1 MSATGTTP
9 SGSGRILLRH
19 LVGCFGLILALGA
32 APAQAYDGSVHQF
45 MTFLAAK
52 QFNRC
57 VEGTDIPALTPLQVR
72 YIARANSGLAERS
85 VFARMFNWRY
95 YDRDDQSEQSMMW
108 VVDTRFHDHFDELSG
123 RLSVVDDPTAA
134 YQDLG
139 RAISYIQLVSSPPR
153 VVPVYVA
160 RFWRFSFSDRFDS
173 FPLDE
178 EALVAA
184 VEGDCSF
191 LDSPAESYA
200 DVLISVAEQT
210 MAAVLAPISGLPAD
224 WTAFWR
230 PNRNAD
236 GFGDYGPAGN
246 AFGRRTEFR
255 CAGRERCVL
264 LKDDPLYF
272 EFALA
277 RHRDA
282 VRGTQAA
289 MLLMQMSVRDTVA
302 SAP

>member
-1 MSATGTTP
+1 LPVAFL
-9 SGSGRILLRH
+9 GRKAGFLAAVLLS
-19 LVGCFGLILALGA
+19 LIAL
-32 APAQAYDGSVHQF
+32 PVQAYDGSAHQF

-72 YIARANSGLAERS
+72 YIAKANTGLADRS

-123 RLSVVDDPTAA
+123 RLQVVEDPVAA

-160 RFWRFSFSDRFDS
+160 RFWRFSFSDRFDGY
-173 FPLDE
+173 PLDE
-178 EALVAA
+178 EALVTAI
-184 VEGDCSF
+184 EGDCRF
-191 LDSPAESYA
+191 LETPPESYA
-200 DVLISVAEQT
+200 DVLVSVAERT
-210 MAAVLAPISGLPAD
+210 LEAVLEPISGLPTD

-230 PNRNAD
+230 PNRKAD

-246 AFGRRTEFR
+246 SFGRRTEFR
-255 CAGRERCVL
+255 CAGGERCVL
-264 LKDDPLYF
+264 LKDDPLYA

-277 RHRDA
+277 RHADA
-282 VRGTQAA
+282 VRGTQSA
-289 MLLMQMSVRDTVA
+289 MLRMQLSMRDTVA

>member
-1 MSATGTTP
+1 MSRLRVRHWVPCRVLAVGA
-9 SGSGRILLRH
+9 LL
-19 LVGCFGLILALGA
+19 LLSVLGL
-32 APAQAYDGSVHQF
+32 PARAYDGSVHQF

-72 YIARANSGLAERS
+72 YIAKANAGLADRS

-95 YDRDDQSEQSMMW
+95 YDRNDQSEQSVLW
-108 VVDTRFHDHFDELSG
+108 IVDTRFHDHFDELSK
-123 RLSVVDDPTAA
+123 RLTVAADPVDA

-139 RAISYIQLVSSPPR
+139 RVISYIQLVSSPAR

-160 RFWRFSFSDRFDS
+160 RFWRFSFSDRFDGY
-173 FPLDE
+173 PLDE

-191 LDSPAESYA
+191 LETPPQSYA
-200 DVLISVAEQT
+200 EVLTAVAERT
-210 MAAVLAPISGLPAD
+210 MGAIFQPMDGLPTD
-224 WTAFWR
+224 WTAFWQ

-246 AFGRRTEFR
+246 SFGRRTEFR
-255 CAGRERCVL
+255 CAGGERCVL
-264 LKDDPLYF
+264 LKDDPLYA

-277 RHRDA
+277 RHTDA

-289 MLLMQMSVRDTVA
+289 MLLMQLSMRDGIA
-302 SAP
+302 SAQ

>member
-1 MSATGTTP
+1 MRLL
-9 SGSGRILLRH
+9 GSLL
-19 LVGCFGLILALGA
+19 LLSLLSLLSL
-32 APAQAYDGSVHQF
+32 PAQAYDSSAHQF

-72 YIARANSGLAERS
+72 YIAKANTGLADRS

-95 YDRDDQSEQSMMW
+95 YDRNDQSEQSMLW

-123 RLSVVDDPTAA
+123 RLTLVEDPVDA

-173 FPLDE
+173 FPMDE
-178 EALVAA
+178 EGLVAA

-191 LDSPAESYA
+191 MEPPPESYA
-200 DVLISVAEQT
+200 EVLVDVAERT
-210 MAAVLAPISGLPAD
+210 MKAVLEPMSGLPTD

-230 PNRNAD
+230 PNANAD

-246 AFGRRTEFR
+246 TFGRRTEFR
-255 CAGRERCVL
+255 CAGEERCVL
-264 LKDDPLYF
+264 LKDDPLYA

-277 RHRDA
+277 RHADA

-289 MLLMQMSVRDTVA
+289 MLLMQLSMRDIIV

>member
-1 MSATGTTP
+1 MRRREQLPA
-9 SGSGRILLRH
+9 GRSSRGLLAVCCA
-19 LVGCFGLILALGA
+19 LLLALAGA
-32 APAQAYDGSVHQF
+32 SASAYDGSAHQF

-72 YIARANSGLAERS
+72 YIARANTGLADRS

-95 YDRDDQSEQSMMW
+95 YDRNDQAEQSMMW
-108 VVDTRFHDHFDELSG
+108 IVDTRFHDHFDELSG
-123 RLSVVDDPTAA
+123 RLVAVDDPVAA

-178 EALVAA
+178 EGLIATI
-184 VEGDCSF
+184 EGDCSF
-191 LDSPAESYA
+191 LESPPESYA
-200 DVLISVAEQT
+200 DVLIAVADRT
-210 MAAVLAPISGLPAD
+210 MDAVFEPISGLPTD

-230 PNRNAD
+230 PNSNAD

-255 CAGRERCVL
+255 CAGGERCVL
-264 LKDDPLYF
+264 LKDDPLYA

-277 RHRDA
+277 RHADA
-282 VRGTQAA
+282 VRGTLAA
-289 MLLMQMSVRDTVA
+289 MLLMQLSMRDVVA

>member
-1 MSATGTTP
+1 MKGRLLITGLML
-9 SGSGRILLRH
+9 SLLSS
-19 LVGCFGLILALGA
+19 
-32 APAQAYDGSVHQF
+32 PAQTYDGSVHQF

-72 YIARANSGLAERS
+72 YIARANTGLADRS
-85 VFARMFNWRY
+85 VLARMFNWRY
-95 YDRDDQSEQSMMW
+95 YDRADQSEQSMMW

-123 RLSVVDDPTAA
+123 RLAVVDDPVAA

-160 RFWRFSFSDRFDS
+160 RFWRFSFSDRFDGY
-173 FPLDE
+173 PLDE
-178 EALVAA
+178 EGLVGAI
-184 VEGDCSF
+184 EGDCSF
-191 LDSPAESYA
+191 LERPPENYGE
-200 DVLISVAEQT
+200 VLVAVAERT
-210 MAAVLAPISGLPAD
+210 MDAVFEPMGGLPTD

-230 PNRNAD
+230 PNANAD

-246 AFGRRTEFR
+246 TFGRHTEFR
-255 CAGRERCVL
+255 CAGGERCVL
-264 LKDDPLYF
+264 LKDDPLYA

-277 RHRDA
+277 RHADA

-289 MLLMQMSVRDTVA
+289 MLLMQLSMRDVIA

>member
-1 MSATGTTP
+1 LS
-9 SGSGRILLRH
+9 RIGLEASRSRMIIHVLLAAM
-19 LVGCFGLILALGA
+19 LLSLAGI
-32 APAQAYDGSVHQF
+32 PAHAYDGSAHQF

-72 YIARANSGLAERS
+72 YIAKANTGLADRS

-123 RLSVVDDPTAA
+123 RLQVVEDPVAA

-139 RAISYIQLVSSPPR
+139 RTISYIQLVSSPPR

-160 RFWRFSFSDRFDS
+160 RFWRFSFSDRFDG

-184 VEGDCSF
+184 IEGDCRF
-191 LDSPAESYA
+191 LDPPPESYA
-200 DVLISVAEQT
+200 DVL
-210 MAAVLAPISGLPAD
+210 AAVADRTLEAVFQPMDGLPTD

-230 PNRNAD
+230 PNIDAD

-246 AFGRRTEFR
+246 NFGRRTEFR
-255 CAGRERCVL
+255 CAAGERCVL
-264 LKDDPLYF
+264 LNDDPLYA

-277 RHRDA
+277 RHADA

-289 MLLMQMSVRDTVA
+289 MLLMQLSMRDLIA
-302 SAP
+302 GAP

>member
-1 MSATGTTP
+1 MT
-9 SGSGRILLRH
+9 IHVLLAAM
-19 LVGCFGLILALGA
+19 LLSLAGF
-32 APAQAYDGSVHQF
+32 PAHAYDGSAHQF

-72 YIARANSGLAERS
+72 YIAKANTGLADRS

-123 RLSVVDDPTAA
+123 RLQVVEDPVAA

-139 RAISYIQLVSSPPR
+139 RTISYIQLVSSPPR

-160 RFWRFSFSDRFDS
+160 RFWRFSFSDRFDG

-178 EALVAA
+178 EALIAA
-184 VEGDCSF
+184 IEGDCRF
-191 LDSPAESYA
+191 LDPPPESYA
-200 DVLISVAEQT
+200 DVL
-210 MAAVLAPISGLPAD
+210 AAVADRTLEAVFKPMDGLPTD

-230 PNRNAD
+230 PNIDAD

-246 AFGRRTEFR
+246 NFGRRTEFR
-255 CAGRERCVL
+255 CAAGERCVL
-264 LKDDPLYF
+264 LNDDPLYA

-277 RHRDA
+277 RHADA

-289 MLLMQMSVRDTVA
+289 MLLMQLSMRDLIA
-302 SAP
+302 GAP

>member
-1 MSATGTTP
+1 MKHSW
-9 SGSGRILLRH
+9 LL
-19 LVGCFGLILALGA
+19 LLTLLFGIASQQA
-32 APAQAYDGSVHQF
+32 RAYDGSAHQF

-72 YIARANSGLAERS
+72 YIAKANTGLADRS

-95 YDRDDQSEQSMMW
+95 YDRNDQSEQSMMW

-123 RLSVVDDPTAA
+123 RLQVVDDPVAA

-160 RFWRFSFSDRFDS
+160 RFWRFSFSDRFDN

-178 EALVAA
+178 EALIDRI
-184 VEGDCSF
+184 EGDCRF
-191 LDSPAESYA
+191 LEPPPESYA
-200 DVLISVAEQT
+200 DVLIAVAERT
-210 MAAVLAPISGLPAD
+210 MAAVYEPMSGLPAD

-230 PNRNAD
+230 PDPDAD

-246 AFGRRTEFR
+246 SFGRRTEFR
-255 CAGRERCVL
+255 CAGGERCVL
-264 LKDDPLYF
+264 LKDDPLYA
-272 EFALA
+272 EFALG
-277 RHRDA
+277 RHADA

-289 MLLMQMSVRDTVA
+289 MLLMQLSMRDVIA

>member
-1 MSATGTTP
+1 MSRIGLDASR
-9 SGSGRILLRH
+9 SGMTIHVLLAAM
-19 LVGCFGLILALGA
+19 LLSLAVL
-32 APAQAYDGSVHQF
+32 PAHAYDGSAHQF

-72 YIARANSGLAERS
+72 YIAKANTGLADRS

-123 RLSVVDDPTAA
+123 RLQVVEDPVAA

-139 RAISYIQLVSSPPR
+139 RTISYIQLVSSPPR

-160 RFWRFSFSDRFDS
+160 RFWRFSFSDRFDG

-184 VEGDCSF
+184 IEGDCRF
-191 LDSPAESYA
+191 LDPPPESYA
-200 DVLISVAEQT
+200 DVL
-210 MAAVLAPISGLPAD
+210 AAVADRTLEAVFQPMDGLPTD

-230 PNRNAD
+230 PNIDAD

-246 AFGRRTEFR
+246 NFGRRTEFR
-255 CAGRERCVL
+255 CAAGERCVL
-264 LKDDPLYF
+264 LNDDPLYA

-277 RHRDA
+277 RHADA

-289 MLLMQMSVRDTVA
+289 MLLMQLSMRDLIA
-302 SAP
+302 GAP

>member
-1 MSATGTTP
+1 MS
-9 SGSGRILLRH
+9 RIGLEASRSRMTIHVLLAAM
-19 LVGCFGLILALGA
+19 LLSLAGI
-32 APAQAYDGSVHQF
+32 PAHAYDGSAHQF

-72 YIARANSGLAERS
+72 YIAKANTGLADRS

-123 RLSVVDDPTAA
+123 RLQVVEDPVAA

-139 RAISYIQLVSSPPR
+139 RTISYIQLVSSPPR

-160 RFWRFSFSDRFDS
+160 RFWRFSFSDRFDG

-184 VEGDCSF
+184 IEGDCRF
-191 LDSPAESYA
+191 LDPPPESYA
-200 DVLISVAEQT
+200 DVL
-210 MAAVLAPISGLPAD
+210 AAVADRTLEAVFQPMDGLPTD

-230 PNRNAD
+230 PNIDAD

-246 AFGRRTEFR
+246 NFGRRTEFR
-255 CAGRERCVL
+255 CAAGERCVL
-264 LKDDPLYF
+264 LNDDPLYA

-277 RHRDA
+277 RHADA

-289 MLLMQMSVRDTVA
+289 MLLMQLSMRDLIA
-302 SAP
+302 GAP

>member
-1 MSATGTTP
+1 MRRAFPG
-9 SGSGRILLRH
+9 LL
-19 LVGCFGLILALGA
+19 LALITLAA
-32 APAQAYDGSVHQF
+32 APVSAYDGSAHQF

-57 VEGTDIPALTPLQVR
+57 VEGTDVPALTPLQVR
-72 YIARANSGLAERS
+72 YIARANAGLADRS

-95 YDRDDQSEQSMMW
+95 YDRAGQSGQSLMW
-108 VVDTRFHDHFDELSG
+108 VVDTRFHDHFDELSD
-123 RLSVVDDPTAA
+123 RLHLVEEPMAA

-139 RAISYIQLVSSPPR
+139 RILSYVQLVSSPPR

-160 RFWRFSFSDRFDS
+160 RFWRFSFSDRFDA
-173 FPLDE
+173 FPVDE
-178 EALVAA
+178 EALFAA
-184 VEGDCSF
+184 LEGDCSF
-191 LDSPAESYA
+191 LDTPPESYGEVLARVA
-200 DVLISVAEQT
+200 DRTLAAVAE
-210 MAAVLAPISGLPAD
+210 PIAGLPTD

-230 PNRNAD
+230 PSASGD

-246 AFGRRTEFR
+246 SFGRRTEFR
-255 CAGRERCVL
+255 CAGGERCVL
-264 LKDDPLYF
+264 LRDDPLYA

-282 VRGTQAA
+282 VQGSLSAL
-289 MLLMQMSVRDTVA
+289 LLMQLNMRDVVA

>member
-1 MSATGTTP
+1 MSLVQVHCRRVSRLLAT
-9 SGSGRILLRH
+9 
-19 LVGCFGLILALGA
+19 VALIGVSVLAL
-32 APAQAYDGSVHQF
+32 PAQAYDGSVHQF

-57 VEGTDIPALTPLQVR
+57 VEGSDIPALTPLQVR
-72 YIARANSGLAERS
+72 YIAKANTGLADRS

-95 YDRDDQSEQSMMW
+95 YDRDDQSEQSLMW
-108 VVDTRFHDHFDELSG
+108 IVDTRFHDHFDELSG
-123 RLSVVDDPTAA
+123 RLTVVDDPVDA

-160 RFWRFSFSDRFDS
+160 RFWRFSFSDRFDGY
-173 FPLDE
+173 PLDQ
-178 EALVAA
+178 EALVTAI
-184 VEGDCSF
+184 EGDCSF
-191 LDSPAESYA
+191 LETPPESYA
-200 DVLISVAEQT
+200 EVLAAVAERT
-210 MAAVLAPISGLPAD
+210 MDALVEPMSGLPTD

-230 PNRNAD
+230 PNSNAD

-246 AFGRRTEFR
+246 SFGRRTEFR
-255 CAGRERCVL
+255 CAGGERCVL
-264 LKDDPLYF
+264 LKDDPLYA

-277 RHRDA
+277 RHADA

-289 MLLMQMSVRDTVA
+289 MLLMQLSMRDIIA
-302 SAP
+302 SAR

>member
-1 MSATGTTP
+1 MSRVRLDSRRPAATR
-9 SGSGRILLRH
+9 SL
-19 LVGCFGLILALGA
+19 LVGAALLLALLGL
-32 APAQAYDGSVHQF
+32 PAHAYDSSAHQF

-72 YIARANSGLAERS
+72 YIAKANTGLADRS

-95 YDRDDQSEQSMMW
+95 YDRNDQSEQSMMW
-108 VVDTRFHDHFDELSG
+108 LVDTRFHDHFDELSG
-123 RLSVVDDPTAA
+123 RLAVVEDPVAS

-160 RFWRFSFSDRFDS
+160 RFWRLSFSDRFDGY
-173 FPLDE
+173 PLDE

-184 VEGDCSF
+184 IEGDCSF
-191 LDSPAESYA
+191 LEPPPESYA
-200 DVLISVAEQT
+200 DVLIAVAERT
-210 MAAVLAPISGLPAD
+210 MEAVLQPMGGLPTD

-230 PNRNAD
+230 PNANAD

-246 AFGRRTEFR
+246 SFGRRTEFR
-255 CAGRERCVL
+255 CAGGERCVL
-264 LKDDPLYF
+264 LNDDPLYA

-277 RHRDA
+277 RHADA

-289 MLLMQMSVRDTVA
+289 MLLMQLSMRDVIA

>member
-1 MSATGTTP
+1 MS
-9 SGSGRILLRH
+9 RIGLEASRSRMTIHVLLAAM
-19 LVGCFGLILALGA
+19 LLSLAGI
-32 APAQAYDGSVHQF
+32 PAHAYDGSAHQF

-72 YIARANSGLAERS
+72 YIAKANTGLADRS

-123 RLSVVDDPTAA
+123 RLQVVDDPVAA

-139 RAISYIQLVSSPPR
+139 RTISYIQLVSSPPR

-160 RFWRFSFSDRFDS
+160 RFWRFSFSDRFDG

-184 VEGDCSF
+184 IEGDCRF
-191 LDSPAESYA
+191 LDPPPESYA
-200 DVLISVAEQT
+200 DVL
-210 MAAVLAPISGLPAD
+210 AAVADRTLEAVFQPMDGLPTD

-230 PNRNAD
+230 PNIDAD

-246 AFGRRTEFR
+246 NFGRRTEFR
-255 CAGRERCVL
+255 CAAGERCVL
-264 LKDDPLYF
+264 LNDDPLYA

-277 RHRDA
+277 RHADA

-289 MLLMQMSVRDTVA
+289 MLLMQLSMRDLIA
-302 SAP
+302 GAP

>member
-1 MSATGTTP
+1 LS
-9 SGSGRILLRH
+9 RIGLEASRSRMTIHVLLAAM
-19 LVGCFGLILALGA
+19 LLSLAGI
-32 APAQAYDGSVHQF
+32 PAHAYDGSAHQF

-72 YIARANSGLAERS
+72 YIAKANTGLADRS

-123 RLSVVDDPTAA
+123 RLQVVEDPVAA

-139 RAISYIQLVSSPPR
+139 RTISYIQLVSSPPR

-160 RFWRFSFSDRFDS
+160 RFWRFSFSDRFDG

-184 VEGDCSF
+184 IEGDCRF
-191 LDSPAESYA
+191 LDPPPESYA
-200 DVLISVAEQT
+200 DVL
-210 MAAVLAPISGLPAD
+210 AAVADRTLEAVFQPMDGLPTD

-230 PNRNAD
+230 PNIDAD

-246 AFGRRTEFR
+246 NFGRRTEFR
-255 CAGRERCVL
+255 CAAGERCVL
-264 LKDDPLYF
+264 LNDDPLYA

-277 RHRDA
+277 RHADA

-289 MLLMQMSVRDTVA
+289 MLLMQLSMRDLIA
-302 SAP
+302 GAP

>member
-1 MSATGTTP
+1 LS
-9 SGSGRILLRH
+9 LL
-19 LVGCFGLILALGA
+19 GL
-32 APAQAYDGSVHQF
+32 PAHGYDGSAHQF

-72 YIARANSGLAERS
+72 YIAKANTGLADRS

-108 VVDTRFHDHFDELSG
+108 LVDTRFHDHFDELSG
-123 RLSVVDDPTAA
+123 RLAVVEDPVAA

-160 RFWRFSFSDRFDS
+160 RFWRLSFSDRFDGY
-173 FPLDE
+173 PLDE

-184 VEGDCSF
+184 IEGDCSF
-191 LDSPAESYA
+191 LETPPESYT
-200 DVLISVAEQT
+200 DVLVAVAERT
-210 MAAVLAPISGLPAD
+210 MEAVLQPMGGLPTD

-230 PNRNAD
+230 PNANAD

-246 AFGRRTEFR
+246 SFGRRTEFR
-255 CAGRERCVL
+255 CPGGERCVL
-264 LKDDPLYF
+264 LNDDPLYA
-272 EFALA
+272 EFALT
-277 RHRDA
+277 RHADA

-289 MLLMQMSVRDTVA
+289 MLLMQLSMRDLIA
-302 SAP
+302 RAP

>member
-1 MSATGTTP
+1 
-9 SGSGRILLRH
+9 
-19 LVGCFGLILALGA
+19 
-32 APAQAYDGSVHQF
+32 

-72 YIARANSGLAERS
+72 YIAKANTGLAERS

-123 RLSVVDDPTAA
+123 RLNVVEEPVAA

-153 VVPVYVA
+153 VVPVYVV
-160 RFWRFSFSDRFDS
+160 RFWRFSFSDRFDR

-178 EALVAA
+178 EALVTTI
-184 VEGDCSF
+184 EGDCRF
-191 LDSPAESYA
+191 LDPPPENYAE
-200 DVLISVAEQT
+200 VLVAVAERT
-210 MAAVLAPISGLPAD
+210 MEAVFEPMSGLPTD

-246 AFGRRTEFR
+246 SFGRRTEFR
-255 CAGRERCVL
+255 CAGEERCVL
-264 LKDDPLYF
+264 LKDDPLYA

-277 RHRDA
+277 RHADA

-289 MLLMQMSVRDTVA
+289 MLLMQLSMRDIIA

>member
-1 MSATGTTP
+1 MSWSRAATREWVVLRLLLVCAVVLA
-9 SGSGRILLRH
+9 GS
-19 LVGCFGLILALGA
+19 LGSTA
-32 APAQAYDGSVHQF
+32 SAYDGSAHQF

-72 YIARANSGLAERS
+72 YIAKANTGLADRS
-85 VFARMFNWRY
+85 VLARMFNWRY
-95 YDRDDQSEQSMMW
+95 YDRNDQSEQSMMW

-123 RLSVVDDPTAA
+123 RLKVVDDPVAA

-160 RFWRFSFSDRFDS
+160 RFWRFSFSDRFDG

-178 EALVAA
+178 EALIAA

-191 LDSPAESYA
+191 LDPPPESYA
-200 DVLISVAEQT
+200 DVLIDVAERT
-210 MAAVLAPISGLPAD
+210 MAAVLQPISGLPTD

-230 PNRNAD
+230 PNANAD

-246 AFGRRTEFR
+246 TFGRRTEFR
-255 CAGRERCVL
+255 CAGGQRCVL
-264 LKDDPLYF
+264 LKDDPLYA

-277 RHRDA
+277 RHADA

-289 MLLMQMSVRDTVA
+289 MLLMQLSMRDVIA

>member
-1 MSATGTTP
+1 MKGAP
-9 SGSGRILLRH
+9 RPAEPIAARILWPLC
-19 LVGCFGLILALGA
+19 LSLIFSLASL
-32 APAQAYDGSVHQF
+32 PVRAYDGSAHQF

-72 YIARANSGLAERS
+72 YIAKANTGLADRS

-95 YDRDDQSEQSMMW
+95 YDRNDQSEQSMMW

-123 RLSVVDDPTAA
+123 RLQVVEDPVAA

-173 FPLDE
+173 YPLDE
-178 EALVAA
+178 EALVSEI
-184 VEGDCSF
+184 EGDCGF
-191 LDSPAESYA
+191 LEPAPESYA
-200 DVLISVAEQT
+200 DVLIAVAERT
-210 MAAVLAPISGLPAD
+210 MEAVFEPMSGLPTD

-230 PNRNAD
+230 PDPNAD

-255 CAGRERCVL
+255 CAGGERCVL
-264 LKDDPLYF
+264 LNDDPLYA
-272 EFALA
+272 EFAIA
-277 RHRDA
+277 RHADA
-282 VRGTQAA
+282 IRGTQAA
-289 MLLMQMSVRDTVA
+289 MLLMQLSMRDIIA
-302 SAP
+302 SAQ